1 MHTSLTR
8 RSNIQRKTPSA
19 LCDLITPTIYI
30 VTPNSIIYEK
40 RRVSPNEENGVRY
53 AGVPMR
59 DSVAFDLHDAL
70 GKERHNDCICYY

>member
-1 MHTSLTR
+1 MHNSLTR
-8 RSNIQRKTPSA
+8 RSNRQRKTTLA
-19 LCDLITPTIYI
+19 LCDPITPTVYI
-30 VTPNSIIYEK
+30 GTPNSIRYET
-40 RRVSPNEENGVRY
+40 RRVSPNEKNSARY